1 MGIEERLVHFVV
13 RGNWVVLAL
22 FCSAALWVEDPAF
35 FRGVLFGGLIVTI
48 NFHMLGRTLKN
59 SFKPPHLAA
68 VHSIIAKYYLRFI
81 ISGIIISILIFG
93 RFVAPVG
100 LVLGLSVVVV
110 TLFCAAIVALMKIL
124 SSKEAA

>member
-1 MGIEERLVHFVV
+1 MEIQERLVHFIS

-22 FCSAALWVEDPAF
+22 FCSASLWIENPAF

-48 NFHMLGRTLKN
+48 NFYMLGRTLKK
-59 SFKPPHLAA
+59 SFKPPHLAS

-81 ISGIIISILIFG
+81 ISGIIIFILILG
-93 RFVAPVG
+93 RFVSPLG

-110 TLFCAAIVALMKIL
+110 TMFCAAIVALMKIL